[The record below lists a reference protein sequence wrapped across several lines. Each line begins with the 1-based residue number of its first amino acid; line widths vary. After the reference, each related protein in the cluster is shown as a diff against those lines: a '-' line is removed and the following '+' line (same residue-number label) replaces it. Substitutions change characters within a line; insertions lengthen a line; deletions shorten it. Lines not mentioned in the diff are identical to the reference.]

1 MPPFRAFLAFLAFF
15 EFLGLLAPGVV
26 STAAAQTTAAQG
38 RAAQG
43 TGAAPSTR
51 EEQLA
56 AEEAARARQVTPPGP
71 QPGERIISLFDGPVT
86 TGATASFGGLIP
98 GANFNAGIAYT
109 RFFKD
114 TGSWT
119 ARGVYSIRQ
128 FWLVEGSSRLPRMWD
143 DRLEITTRAALAD
156 GPRVEF
162 FGIGNATPEDA
173 QVFYGHRMVDVGG
186 AATLR
191 PAPTVVL
198 GGGAEFVHREA
209 GHNRGSGPSL
219 EERFQPTSVPG
230 FGDTINFGHYFG
242 SAGIDWRN
250 AAGYAS
256 RGGLYQASVHAYRPG
271 GGDDAGSDSRFAF
284 QRVDVDLVQHLP
296 ILRDNWIISLR
307 GRLST
312 TMTDDGKSVPFYL
325 LPRIGGN
332 DGVRGYG
339 AYRYIDRHAL
349 LLSAEY
355 RWTPGEAMDMALFWD
370 GGRVAPTR
378 DALTLR
384 GLKSSA
390 GIGVRFHT
398 PSQTALR
405 AEIAIGSEG
414 PRLIIA
420 FSPAF

>member
-1 MPPFRAFLAFLAFF
+1 
-15 EFLGLLAPGVV
+15 
-26 STAAAQTTAAQG
+26 
-38 RAAQG
+38 
-43 TGAAPSTR
+43 
-51 EEQLA
+51 
-56 AEEAARARQVTPPGP
+56 
-71 QPGERIISLFDGPVT
+71 VT
-86 TGATASFGGLIP
+86 TGVTASFGGLIP
-98 GANFNAGIAYT
+98 GANFNAGVAYT
-109 RFFKD
+109 RFFRD

-128 FWLVEGSSRLPRMWD
+128 FWLVEGSSRLPPMWD
-143 DRLEITTRAALAD
+143 DRLEITACAAIAD

-162 FGIGNATPEDA
+162 FGIGNASSEDA
-173 QVFYGHRMVDVGG
+173 QVFYGHRLVDVGG
-186 AATLR
+186 AAVVR
-191 PAPTVVL
+191 PAPLLVF
-198 GGGAEFVHREA
+198 GGGADFLHREA

-219 EERFQPTSVPG
+219 EERFLPATVPA
-230 FGDTINFGHYFG
+230 FGDTINFGHYYG
-242 SAGIDWRN
+242 SAALDWRN

-271 GGDDAGSDSRFAF
+271 GGDDAGSDGRFAF
-284 QRVDVDLVQHLP
+284 QRVDVDLVQHVP

-312 TMTDDGKSVPFYL
+312 TMTDEGKAVPFYL

-339 AYRYIDRHAL
+339 AYRFVDRHAL

-355 RWTPGEAMDMALFWD
+355 RWTPGEAIDMAIFWD

-378 DALTLR
+378 DGLGLR
-384 GLKSSA
+384 GLKSSV

-398 PSQTALR
+398 PSLTALR
-405 AEIAIGSEG
+405 AEIAVGREG
-414 PRLIIA
+414 PRLVVA

>member
-1 MPPFRAFLAFLAFF
+1 MSRLLAFF
-15 EFLGLLAPGVV
+15 VSAPLALFALVAPGSVPG
-26 STAAAQTTAAQG
+26 AAAQTT
-38 RAAQG
+38 RA
-43 TGAAPSTR
+43 
-51 EEQLA
+51 EQLA
-56 AEEAARARQVTPPGP
+56 AEEAARARQLTPPGP

-98 GANFNAGIAYT
+98 GANFNAGVAYT
-109 RFFKD
+109 RFFRD

-128 FWLVEGSSRLPRMWD
+128 FWLLEASSRLPRLWD
-143 DRLEITTRAALAD
+143 NRLEITARAAIAD

-173 QVFYGHRMVDVGG
+173 RVFYGHRLADAG
-186 AATLR
+186 AAAVVR
-191 PAPTVVL
+191 PSPLLVL
-198 GGGAEFVHREA
+198 GGGADFLHREA

-219 EERFQPTSVPG
+219 EEGFDPAAIPG
-230 FGDTINFGHYFG
+230 FADTINFGHAYG
-242 SAGIDWRN
+242 SAAIDWRN
-250 AAGYAS
+250 AAGYAT
-256 RGGLYQASVHAYRPG
+256 RGGLYQASVHTYRPG

-284 QRVDVDLVQHLP
+284 ERVDVDLVQHLP

-312 TMTDDGKSVPFYL
+312 TMTDEGKSVPFYL

-339 AYRYIDRHAL
+339 AYRFVDRHAL

-355 RWTPGEAMDMALFWD
+355 RWTPGEAIDMALFWD

-378 DALTLR
+378 EGLGLR

-398 PSQTALR
+398 PSATALR
-405 AEIAIGSEG
+405 TEIAFGSEG
-414 PRLIIA
+414 PRLIVA

>member
-1 MPPFRAFLAFLAFF
+1 MIPA
-15 EFLGLLAPGVV
+15 
-26 STAAAQTTAAQG
+26 AAAQTT
-38 RAAQG
+38 
-43 TGAAPSTR
+43 R
-51 EEQLA
+51 EEQMA

-71 QPGERIISLFDGPVT
+71 QPGERIISLFDGPIT
-86 TGATASFGGLIP
+86 TGFTASFGGLIP
-98 GANFNAGIAYT
+98 GSNFNAGVAYT

-128 FWLVEGSSRLPRMWD
+128 FWLTEASSRLPKMWN

-162 FGIGNATPEDA
+162 FGIGNSTPEDA
-173 QVFYGHRMVDVGG
+173 RAFYGHRLFDVGA
-186 AATLR
+186 AATVKPL
-191 PAPTVVL
+191 PVVVF
-198 GGGAEFVHREA
+198 GGGADFLHREA

-219 EERFQPTSVPG
+219 EEEFDPASVPG
-230 FGDTINFGHYFG
+230 FGDTINFGHVYG
-242 SAGIDWRN
+242 SAAIDWRN
-250 AAGYAS
+250 AAGYSS
-256 RGGLYQASVHAYRPG
+256 RGGLYQATVHSYRPG
-271 GGDDAGSDSRFAF
+271 GGDDIGSGTGSDGRFAF
-284 QRVDVDLVQHLP
+284 ERLDVDLVQHLP

-307 GRLST
+307 GRLMT
-312 TMTDDGKSVPFYL
+312 TMTDDGKAVPFYL

-339 AYRYIDRHAL
+339 AFRFVDRHAL
-349 LLSAEY
+349 MLSAEY
-355 RWTPGEAMDMALFWD
+355 RWTPGEAIDMAVFWD
-370 GGRVAPTR
+370 GGRVAATR
-378 DALTLR
+378 DDLGLR

-398 PSQTALR
+398 PAATALR
-405 AEIAIGSEG
+405 AEIAVGSEG